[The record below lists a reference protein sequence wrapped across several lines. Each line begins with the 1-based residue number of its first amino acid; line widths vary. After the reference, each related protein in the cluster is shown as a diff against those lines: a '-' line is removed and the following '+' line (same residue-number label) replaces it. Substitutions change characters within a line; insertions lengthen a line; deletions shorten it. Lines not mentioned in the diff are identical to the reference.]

1 LWQVLRLFEKKLEK
15 SNRDMMVRSQVAG
28 LGLGAATFCL
38 YASFGLDFWYG
49 GFLASKGQATLTQ
62 VLKVFLVI
70 VSSARVLA
78 EAGTLT
84 PDVAKG
90 AAAAASVFEILDHH
104 TEIDANNPKAEKV
117 EKVDGN
123 IEFLNVQFAYPSRP
137 DVMVFKNFSLKV
149 DVGSTVAVVGQ
160 SGSGK
165 STIIG
170 LIERFYDPLQ
180 GSVIIDGKD
189 IRNLHLQSLRQH
201 IGLVSQEPTLFA
213 CSLRENIAYGKKDA
227 TEAEIVEAARAANAH
242 NFIRLVNT
250 TSLLYTMAPE
260 TITVKSNH
268 LLIASV

>member
-15 SNRDMMVRSQVAG
+15 SNRDMVVRSQVAG

-38 YASFGLDFWYG
+38 YASFGLYFWYG

-70 VSSARVLA
+70 VSSVRVLA

-90 AAAAASVFEILDHH
+90 AAAAASVFEILDHR
-104 TEIDANNPKAEKV
+104 TKIDANNPKAEKV

-149 DVGSTVAVVGQ
+149 DVGSTVAMVGQ

-250 TSLLYTMAPE
+250 ASLLYHGT
-260 TITVKSNH
+260 
-268 LLIASV
+268 